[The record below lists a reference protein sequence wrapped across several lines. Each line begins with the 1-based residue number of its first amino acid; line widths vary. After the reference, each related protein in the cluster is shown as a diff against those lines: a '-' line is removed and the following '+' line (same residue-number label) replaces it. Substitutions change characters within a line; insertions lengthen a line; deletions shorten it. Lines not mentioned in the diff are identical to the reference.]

1 MRSPVLLGVV
11 AALLVV
17 VIVLAGVIVVVP
29 GLAPGAPSYPAQPS
43 GGPTLAP
50 PGAATPPGAASPASG
65 SILPGPPGSGA
76 APAAGAPGS
85 TAATEHGSP
94 PVGLQV
100 GDRAPSL
107 VVPRLGGGTIDL
119 AALRGRPVWVNFIAS
134 WCPDCRD
141 ELPLMEG
148 YSYELGQRISIVL
161 VDVRESPDV
170 AAEFVRSL
178 RLDLPVGV
186 DQAGTAQRTW
196 SAYALPVH
204 YWLDAQGIVRAVG
217 FGELG
222 PPQFLESVR
231 RVIPGASLS
240 P

>member
-1 MRSPVLLGVV
+1 MRSPVLLGVL

-17 VIVLAGVIVVVP
+17 LVVLAGVIAVVP
-29 GLAPGAPSYPAQPS
+29 DLV
-43 GGPTLAP
+43 T
-50 PGAATPPGAASPASG
+50 
-65 SILPGPPGSGA
+65 GA
-76 APAAGAPGS
+76 APYPTPSPARPAVTPTGAAMPAGSNPGVPETPGTGGALAGGAPGS
-85 TAATEHGSP
+85 PASTGSGSP
-94 PVGLQV
+94 PAVGLQV

-107 VVPRLGGGTIDL
+107 VLPRLGGGAVDL
-119 AALRGRPVWVNFIAS
+119 AALRGRPVWVNFMAS
-134 WCPDCRD
+134 WCPDCQD

-161 VDVRESPDV
+161 VDVRESPAVV
-170 AAEFVRSL
+170 AAFAGRM
-178 RLDLPVGV
+178 RLDLPVGI
-186 DQAGTAQRTW
+186 DQGGTAQRTW

-231 RVIPGASLS
+231 RVLPGASLS